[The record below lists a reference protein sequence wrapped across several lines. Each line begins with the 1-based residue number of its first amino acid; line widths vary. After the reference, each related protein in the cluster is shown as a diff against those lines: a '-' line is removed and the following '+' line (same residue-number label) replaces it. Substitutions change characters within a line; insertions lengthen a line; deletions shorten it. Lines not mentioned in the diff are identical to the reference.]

1 MDRASP
7 MQQQALPVWNL
18 SGLYAG
24 PDDPAI
30 AADLAEAERLVAG
43 LASAE
48 DALAAYAH
56 ANTLLA
62 RVAAFAELQDLP
74 DLHAR
79 VAAIVARAPAPETLD
94 PDLAPPPD
102 PEPRVIATMLSVI
115 AEAGPRLFHRTNLE
129 TEAELLPWTWDE
141 AVEIASDAAAGL
153 SQAMGAAVGQVLAER
168 RVHAG
173 LAGAALTHPA
183 GDRGPYVRLG
193 FDGSLRAVLTLAHEL
208 GHAAHQLASRPLGV
222 LRCDPH
228 PALAETVAA
237 ATERSAFRILS
248 ARAGRGEGRT
258 LQVLAARD
266 LYAVVVR
273 HAALAR
279 MERRGEPGDR
289 GWKAAVEAVAGPA
302 AAKAERPDGWRAFP
316 VLQRAPGTAWTYP
329 FARLAAA
336 AVLDAGDASPSGF
349 APAWDRLLASGA
361 TVGPVEALAALGVE
375 VDAPGFWNRALA
387 LAAR

>member
-1 MDRASP
+1 
-7 MQQQALPVWNL
+7 MQQQALPVWDL

-30 AADLAEAERLVAG
+30 DDDLAEAERLIAG
-43 LASAE
+43 LEGAE
-48 DALAAYAH
+48 EALAAYAR

-62 RVAAFAELQDLP
+62 RLAAFADLQDQP

-79 VAAIVARAPAPETLD
+79 VGAIAARAPALETLD
-94 PDLAPPPD
+94 PDLTPPSD
-102 PEPRVIATMLSVI
+102 PEPRIVATMLSVI

-141 AVEIASDAAAGL
+141 AVEIAVEAAAGL
-153 SQAMGAAVGQVLAER
+153 SPAMGAAVEQVLAEQ
-168 RVHAG
+168 RVHAD
-173 LAGAALTHPA
+173 LPGAAMSHPA
-183 GDRGPYVRLG
+183 GDRGPYVRLC

-228 PALAETVAA
+228 AALAETVAA
-237 ATERSAFRILS
+237 ATERAAFRILS

-279 MERRGEPGDR
+279 MERRGEVNDR
-289 GWKAAVEAVAGPA
+289 GWKAAVDAMAGA
-302 AAKAERPDGWRAFP
+302 AAARAERPDAWRAFAM
-316 VLQRAPGTAWTYP
+316 LRRAPGTAWSYS

-336 AVLDAGDASPSGF
+336 AVLDARDADPSGF
-349 APAWDRLLASGA
+349 APAWDRLLASGG
-361 TVGPVEALAALGVE
+361 TVAPVEALAGLGIE
-375 VDAPGFWNRALA
+375 AGAPGFWNRALA
-387 LAAR
+387 LATR